1 MKKYY
6 RVIILMFILITLQ
19 LSFLSYYVQAQD
31 INGIDISNNNGNINW
46 NDIKSKGVINVIIKA
61 TEGVDY
67 KDCNLNA
74 NYYNAI
80 NSGMNVGFYHFFSNY
95 TSPTQQAID
104 FWNAIKDKQF
114 NITPVLDIETN
125 RLGVPK
131 SLMTQ
136 RALEFL
142 TKFKEISGYDCMI
155 YSYTSFIEEDLDYY
169 SLINYKLWVA
179 NYSSSPRYPS
189 AWAKNYAGWQNS
201 EDFYING
208 KRYDSN
214 IFTDLIYC
222 NIPNSIVDTNTYNI
236 NNFATDNI
244 YLQLQRELNAQGF
257 TDKNGNKLIEDGI
270 PGPLTLSACP
280 VVRKGASGNITTWI
294 QLRCGATPDGIFGID
309 TENAVKWMQR
319 KWNINDDGIVGPNT
333 WAKLLGL

>member
-1 MKKYY
+1 MNRKQ
-6 RVIILMFILITLQ
+6 RIGIISFFTAIILILMC
-19 LSFLSYYVQAQD
+19 SFACAKNV
-31 INGIDISNNNGNINW
+31 NGVDVSNNNGYINFSSFTQ
-46 NDIKSKGVINVIIKA
+46 NGINNVIIKA

-67 KDCNLNA
+67 VDVNLNS
-74 NYYNAI
+74 NYNKAKI
-80 NSGMNVGFYHFFSNY
+80 LGMNIGFYHFFSNY

-189 AWAKNYAGWQNS
+189 AWSKNYAGWQNS

-222 NIPNSIVDTNTYNI
+222 NTPNSIVDANTYNI

-257 TDKNGNKLIEDGI
+257 RDKNGNKLVEDGI
-270 PGPLTLSACP
+270 PGELTLSACP
-280 VVRKGASGNITTWI
+280 LVKKGASGNITTWI
-294 QLRCGATPDGIFGID
+294 QLRCGATPDGIFGTD